1 MKAYLANVLLLTAL
15 AFAQRSLAADETC
28 VPKVG
33 GGWHCGENVTA
44 SDGAPLPRAER
55 TSRPPLLLI
64 DPARFG
70 EGGDY
75 RPDDAP
81 ATAKSEP
88 IKAGTET
95 TAESAPENASEN
107 TSENASTP
115 STEAMPAAIEAA
127 TEFSPVIA
135 AKTPAAAAIESKP
148 AQVDAPLGKVVTI
161 PEIEPG
167 TRVATLADASPSR
180 ANTGTGFTVQLA
192 IASSTKGFDKLR
204 TELKLSRSS
213 TRELPLKN
221 GSFALL
227 MGVFPT
233 IEAARAAIPKAAKG
247 AFARDIRALENL

>member
-1 MKAYLANVLLLTAL
+1 MKSCFANALLLTAL
-15 AFAQRSLAADETC
+15 VFAQRSAAADETC
-28 VPKVG
+28 VPKAD
-33 GGWHCGENVTA
+33 GGWHCGEHVTA

-70 EGGDY
+70 EGGVY
-75 RPDDAP
+75 RADDAP

-88 IKAGTET
+88 IKADTET
-95 TAESAPENASEN
+95 VAESASEMAP
-107 TSENASTP
+107 ENASTP
-115 STEAMPAAIEAA
+115 SAKPMPATIEAA
-127 TEFSPVIA
+127 VEASPVIA
-135 AKTPAAAAIESKP
+135 AETPAAAAIESKP
-148 AQVDAPLGKVVTI
+148 AQVEAPLGEVVTI

-167 TRVATLADASPSR
+167 TRVATLADASPGS
-180 ANTGTGFTVQLA
+180 ASTGTGFTVQLA
-192 IASSTKGFDKLR
+192 IASSTKGFEKLR
-204 TELKLSRSS
+204 GELKLSRSS

-227 MGVFPT
+227 MGVFPS

>member
-1 MKAYLANVLLLTAL
+1 MKSYLANALLLTAL
-15 AFAQRSLAADETC
+15 AFAQRIAAADETC

-33 GGWHCGENVTA
+33 GGWHCGEHVTA

-88 IKAGTET
+88 IKADTET
-95 TAESAPENASEN
+95 VAESASENSTDMASEN
-107 TSENASTP
+107 VSAP
-115 STEAMPAAIEAA
+115 STEPVSPAVEAA
-127 TEFSPVIA
+127 VEFSPVIA
-135 AKTPAAAAIESKP
+135 AETPAAAAIESKP
-148 AQVDAPLGKVVTI
+148 AQAQAPHGEVVTI

-180 ANTGTGFTVQLA
+180 ANMGTGFTVQLA
-192 IASSTKGFDKLR
+192 TASSTKGFDKLR
-204 TELKLSRSS
+204 IELKLSRIS